1 LDDRHW
7 LPSLSHSLGYADLVR
22 RQCAGAAGLLAAGA
36 GCLPGDGGLFVDQLA
51 LVLGQRV
58 KISATIRP
66 TGAE

>member
-1 LDDRHW
+1 MTDT
-7 LPSLSHSLGYADLVR
+7 GYPASRIRWAMRTLVR
-22 RQCAGAAGLLAAGA
+22 GQCAGAAGLLAAGA

-58 KISATIRP
+58 KIPATIRP